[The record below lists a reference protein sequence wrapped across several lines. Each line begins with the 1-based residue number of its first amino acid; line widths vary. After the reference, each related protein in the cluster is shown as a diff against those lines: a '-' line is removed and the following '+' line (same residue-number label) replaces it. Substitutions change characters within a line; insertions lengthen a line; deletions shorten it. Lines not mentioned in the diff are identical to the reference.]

1 MLRLLIEI
9 AIVAGGIVAMLFA
22 IPDAVRSKRVH
33 RNPDRPER
41 PADLVRL
48 ERLVVTG
55 RSTAG
60 DVHLRLR
67 PVLQEI
73 AAARLRPHG
82 VGLER
87 NPQDAR
93 RLLGDELWEI
103 VRVDRPWPPEPRA
116 PGVSWDQLT
125 SVIARLEQL

>member
-1 MLRLLIEI
+1 LLRLSIEI
-9 AIVAGGIVAMLFA
+9 AVIAAGIITMLFA
-22 IPDAVRSKRVH
+22 IPDAVRRKRV
-33 RNPDRPER
+33 RRGPGRPER

-67 PVLQEI
+67 PVLQEV
-73 AAARLRPHG
+73 ASARLRPHG
-82 VGLER
+82 VGLDRDTSEV
-87 NPQDAR
+87 R

-103 VRVDRPWPPEPRA
+103 VRVDRPWPSEPRA
-116 PGVSWDQLT
+116 PGLSWDQLT

>member
-1 MLRLLIEI
+1 MLRLLIE
-9 AIVAGGIVAMLFA
+9 VAVLAAGVVVMLVA
-22 IPDAVRSKRVH
+22 IPDAVRRKRV
-33 RNPDRPER
+33 RRGPDRPER

-67 PVLQEI
+67 PVLREL
-73 AAARLRPHG
+73 ASARLRHHG
-82 VGLER
+82 VWLDR
-87 NPQDAR
+87 SPQDAR

-103 VRVDRPWPPEPRA
+103 VRPDRPWPSEPRA
-116 PGVSWDQLT
+116 PGMSWDQLT
-125 SVIARLEQL
+125 SVVTRLERL

>member
-9 AIVAGGIVAMLFA
+9 AAVVAGIVAMLFA
-22 IPDAVRSKRVH
+22 IPNAARRKRV
-33 RNPDRPER
+33 RRQPDRPDR

-67 PVLQEI
+67 PVLKEV

-82 VGLER
+82 VRLEHD
-87 NPQDAR
+87 PQDAR
-93 RLLGDELWEI
+93 ALLGDELWEI
-103 VRVDRPWPPEPRA
+103 VRHDRPWPSEPRA
-116 PGVSWDQLT
+116 PGLAWEELS

>member
-22 IPDAVRSKRVH
+22 IPDAVRGKRVH

-82 VGLER
+82 VELER

>member
-73 AAARLRPHG
+73 AAARLGPHG

-87 NPQDAR
+87 NPQDAC